1 MKSDEYITQYSKS
14 ARKFLKSQDA
24 KTQAQIVEAID
35 KLPWSG
41 DIATIGGTKDTF
53 RLRVRTFR
61 ILYRVDHGKLIVM
74 VIDIDNRGDAYK

>member
-1 MKSDEYITQYSKS
+1 MKSDIYEYQLMKS

-24 KTQAQIVEAID
+24 KTQAQIIAAI
-35 KLPWSG
+35 KRLPWSG
-41 DIATIGGTKDTF
+41 DITTIGGTKDTF

>member
-1 MKSDEYITQYSKS
+1 MKS

-24 KTQAQIVEAID
+24 KTQAQIIAAI
-35 KLPWSG
+35 KRLSWSG
-41 DIATIGGTKDTF
+41 DITTIGGTKDTF

>member
-1 MKSDEYITQYSKS
+1 MKSDIYEYQLMKS

-24 KTQAQIVEAID
+24 KTQAQIIAAI
-35 KLPWSG
+35 KRLSWSG
-41 DIATIGGTKDTF
+41 DITTIGGTKDTF